1 MPRPNLPPTPVAS
14 TDINGQ
20 EKPRRASPETS
31 FILPPPAMASQDR
44 DSPLTTISSDSASA
58 SSYNPATPTSPTY
71 KALNTSPRLKRTSSG
86 SNKKPTKEDITLP
99 PPPTRPRKII
109 HMKPKSSVDQTN
121 TIGTSVPASKAA
133 PTTPPSNSNT
143 KRKTPSSTSVAGRK
157 IARKTAHSLIERRRR
172 SKMNEEFGTLK
183 DMIPACD
190 GQEMHKLAILQASID
205 YVRYL
210 ENCVRELKEANYASE
225 HVAEDGRSRKTERKR
240 IDTSIAPATQQAEFD
255 TRDNMLQASPTTMEP
270 MSMDRHY
277 SFASSSTGTTAT
289 PIPSPAFGPYLQ
301 KSPSIHDNGPS
312 TQITPYMAAAGVSTG
327 NSISSASPSPNI
339 LPQPA
344 LDSNPMDIDRDHEA
358 TAALLMLTNDRR
370 GIRPGSSSDSIN
382 LHGADSGEPS
392 GEPKKRATGMSVK
405 ELLSTST

>member
-1 MPRPNLPPTPVAS
+1 MPRPTLPPTPVAS
-14 TDINGQ
+14 IDISSQ
-20 EKPRRASPETS
+20 EKPRRVSLETS
-31 FILPPPAMASQDR
+31 FTLPPPAMPSQDR
-44 DSPLTTISSDSASA
+44 DSPITTVSSNSSSA

-86 SNKKPTKEDITLP
+86 SNKKPTNEDITLP

-109 HMKPKSSVDQTN
+109 HMKPKSSVEQANAPN
-121 TIGTSVPASKAA
+121 TSSPASKAA
-133 PTTPPSNSNT
+133 PTTPPSASNA

-210 ENCVRELKEANYASE
+210 ENCVRELKEANKNSE
-225 HVAEDGRSRKTERKR
+225 NAAEGRSGKPERKR
-240 IDTSIAPATQQAEFD
+240 IDTSIALDKQRADPDLRHNAI
-255 TRDNMLQASPTTMEP
+255 QASPTMMEP
-270 MSMDRHY
+270 TRRERHY
-277 SFASSSTGTTAT
+277 SFASSSTGTTVT
-289 PIPSPAFGPYLQ
+289 PIPSPALGPYLRR
-301 KSPSIHDNGPS
+301 SPSIRENGQD
-312 TQITPYMAAAGVSTG
+312 TQITPYMAATGVSAG
-327 NSISSASPSPNI
+327 NAISSASPSPNI

-344 LDSNPMDIDRDHEA
+344 LDGNPMDIDRDHEA

-370 GIRPGSSSDSIN
+370 GMRPGSSSDSVN
-382 LHGADSGEPS
+382 VPGASSSEPR
-392 GEPKKRATGMSVK
+392 KRATAMSVK
-405 ELLSTST
+405 ELLTT

>member
-1 MPRPNLPPTPVAS
+1 MPRPTLPPTPVVS
-14 TDINGQ
+14 TDIRGQ
-20 EKPRRASPETS
+20 DKPRRLSIETS
-31 FILPPPAMASQDR
+31 FILPPPAMPSGDR
-44 DSPLTTISSDSASA
+44 DSPITTVSSNSSSA
-58 SSYNPATPTSPTY
+58 SSYSPASPTSPTY

-86 SNKKPTKEDITLP
+86 SNKKPNKEDITLP

-109 HMKPKSSVDQTN
+109 HMKPKGPTEQSN
-121 TIGTSVPASKAA
+121 TLSTSVPTSRTA
-133 PTTPPSNSNT
+133 PATPPSNYNA

-210 ENCVRELKEANYASE
+210 ENCVRELKGAN
-225 HVAEDGRSRKTERKR
+225 KTPDHAAGEGKSNKLERKR
-240 IDTSIAPATQQAEFD
+240 IDTSAAPAKQQAEFD
-255 TRDNMLQASPTTMEP
+255 ARDDNFQASPTTMEP
-270 MSMDRHY
+270 INMDRHH
-277 SFASSSTGTTAT
+277 SFASFSTGTTAT

-301 KSPSIHDNGPS
+301 NSPSIPENGRS
-312 TQITPYMAAAGVSTG
+312 TQITPYMAGVSTG
-327 NSISSASPSPNI
+327 KLISSASPSPNI

-344 LDSNPMDIDRDHEA
+344 FDGYPMDVDRDHEA

-382 LHGADSGEPS
+382 LLGGSGNEPR
-392 GEPKKRATGMSVK
+392 KRATAMSVK
-405 ELLSTST
+405 ELLST

>member
-1 MPRPNLPPTPVAS
+1 MPRPNLPPTPLGS
-14 TDINGQ
+14 TDISGQ
-20 EKPRRASPETS
+20 EKPRRVSPETS
-31 FILPPPAMASQDR
+31 FILPPPAMLSQDR
-44 DSPLTTISSDSASA
+44 DSPITTVSSDSASA

-86 SNKKPTKEDITLP
+86 SNKKPAKEDITLP

-109 HMKPKSSVDQTN
+109 HMKPKNSNDQSSTVS
-121 TIGTSVPASKAA
+121 TSVSASKTMPA
-133 PTTPPSNSNT
+133 TPPSNSNA

-210 ENCVRELKEANYASE
+210 ENCVRELKEANKTSE
-225 HVAEDGRSRKTERKR
+225 HAARDGRPSKTERQS
-240 IDTSIAPATQQAEFD
+240 IDTSAAPTTRQAD
-255 TRDNMLQASPTTMEP
+255 LDPPDIMLQVSPTIMEP
-270 MSMDRHY
+270 TRMDRHY

-289 PIPSPAFGPYLQ
+289 PIPSPAFGPHLQ
-301 KSPSIHDNGPS
+301 KSPSTLENGRS
-312 TQITPYMAAAGVSTG
+312 TQITPYMAAVGVSTG
-327 NSISSASPSPNI
+327 YSISSASPSPNI

-344 LDSNPMDIDRDHEA
+344 LDGSPMDIDHDHEA

-370 GIRPGSSSDSIN
+370 GIRPVSSSDSLN
-382 LHGADSGEPS
+382 LHGGSVTEPR
-392 GEPKKRATGMSVK
+392 KRATAMSVK
-405 ELLSTST
+405 ELLST

>member
-1 MPRPNLPPTPVAS
+1 MPRPNLPPTPIAPK
-14 TDINGQ
+14 DISGQ
-20 EKPRRASPETS
+20 EKPRRVSPETS
-31 FILPPPAMASQDR
+31 FILPPPAMPSQDR
-44 DSPLTTISSDSASA
+44 DSPLTTVSTTSSSA

-86 SNKKPTKEDITLP
+86 SNKKPAKEDITLP

-109 HMKPKSSVDQTN
+109 HMKPKSSTEQSN
-121 TIGTSVPASKAA
+121 TLSTSLPASKAA
-133 PTTPPSNSNT
+133 PATPPSNSNA

-210 ENCVRELKEANYASE
+210 ENCVHELKEANTTSE
-225 HVAEDGRSRKTERKR
+225 HAAGEGRPSKTERNR
-240 IDTSIAPATQQAEFD
+240 MDTSAAPAKQQVDLD
-255 TRDNMLQASPTTMEP
+255 TRDNRLQASPTMIEP
-270 MSMDRHY
+270 TSMDRHY

-301 KSPSIHDNGPS
+301 KSPSIRENGRS

-344 LDSNPMDIDRDHEA
+344 LDGNLMDIDRDHEA

-382 LHGADSGEPS
+382 LLGGSGSEPR
-392 GEPKKRATGMSVK
+392 KRATAMSVK
-405 ELLSTST
+405 ELLST